1 MLDNPRTQARVAG
14 ALWLIVII
22 VSVIAIGVQSTHP
35 RVAFAAL
42 EFGAVCYVGVTVLL
56 FAVFRPVNATLALF
70 AVACGV
76 IGLASGGET
85 SPTNSPSQS
94 AFLVEMVF
102 FGFQILTIGFL
113 ITRST
118 LIPRALGVLLMLG
131 GASYIIN
138 SFTNFVAPDIG
149 RHLMPFIV
157 PIAILGEGALTLW
170 LLVKGVKTP

>member
-94 AFLVEMVF
+94 AFLVEM
-102 FGFQILTIGFL
+102 
-113 ITRST
+113 
-118 LIPRALGVLLMLG
+118 
-131 GASYIIN
+131 
-138 SFTNFVAPDIG
+138 
-149 RHLMPFIV
+149 
-157 PIAILGEGALTLW
+157 
-170 LLVKGVKTP
+170 